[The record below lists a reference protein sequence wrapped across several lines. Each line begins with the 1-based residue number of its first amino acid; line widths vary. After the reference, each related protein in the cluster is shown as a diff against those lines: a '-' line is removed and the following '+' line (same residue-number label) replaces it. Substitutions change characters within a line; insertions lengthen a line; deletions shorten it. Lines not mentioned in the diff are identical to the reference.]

1 MKFSLQKHTRLS
13 LFYFFLAA
21 LLGAGLRL
29 FVIVDFPVEYRYIVH
44 THSHIALLG
53 WVYVALT
60 TLLFKLYLAQ
70 AGVSNTYRKI
80 FIFTQVTL
88 AGMLLTFPFQ
98 GYALFSIIFS
108 TLFLVASYFF
118 AGLFLKKVA
127 PELRRRF
134 SFKLIKWSVIYLV
147 LSSIGPWFLGIIM
160 NTLGSTSVWY
170 KMSIYFY
177 LHFQY
182 NGWFILALLGILF
195 YFLEEIGFETQQHTQ
210 RLWLYL
216 FNSSVLLTFFLSTLF
231 TEPRPVFYILGGL
244 GALLQTLVLV
254 LVVLRLLPVWN
265 TFRTQLKKGVGAM
278 LLTAG
283 FLLAVKSDLQLLSSL
298 PFFARLAFQN
308 IDFVI
313 AYLHFVFLGVVS
325 IALFAFLVQTG
336 LLKLSR
342 KWYLLY
348 LMAFLLTESLIV
360 YKGLSIWLK
369 WPLFENYYLILSLG
383 SLLFPLTLF
392 IVLFKNSVSKSL
404 SL

>member
-1 MKFSLQKHTRLS
+1 MKLSLQKHTRLS

-70 AGVSNTYRKI
+70 AGVANTYQKI

-283 FLLAVKSDLQLLSSL
+283 ILLAVKSDLQLLSSI

-369 WPLFENYYLILSLG
+369 WPLFENYYLILSLV

>member
-1 MKFSLQKHTRLS
+1 MKLPLHKHIRLS

-98 GYALFSIIFS
+98 GYAVFSIIFS
-108 TLFLVASYFF
+108 TLFLFASYIF

-134 SFKLIKWSVIYLV
+134 SFKLAKWSVIYLV
-147 LSSIGPWFLGIIM
+147 LSSIGPWSLGIIM

-195 YFLEEIGFETQQHTQ
+195 YFLEEKGFETQQHQQ
-210 RLWLYL
+210 RMWLKL
-216 FNSSVLLTFFLSTLF
+216 INSSVLLTFFLSTLF
-231 TEPRPVFYILGGL
+231 TEPHSIFYVLGGL

-254 LVVLRLLPVWN
+254 LVFLWLLPVWN
-265 TFRTQLKKGVGAM
+265 TFSTQLKKGVGAM

-283 FLLAVKSDLQLLSSL
+283 ILLAVKSDLQLLSSL
-298 PFFARLAFQN
+298 PYFAKLAFHN
-308 IDFVI
+308 LDFVI

-325 IALFAFLVQTG
+325 IALFAYLVQTG

-342 KWYLLY
+342 NLYLLY
-348 LMAFLLTESLIV
+348 LFAFLLTESLIV
-360 YKGLSIWLK
+360 YKGLSIWLN
-369 WPLFENYYLILSLG
+369 WPLFENYYLILSIG

-392 IVLFKNSVSKSL
+392 IVLFKNSISKSL